1 MTKQSSTTQGKEDQ
15 MAKSKNTGLGRGLD
29 AIFADNSNA
38 EENDRISM
46 LRISEIEPNPDQPR
60 KNFDQDALAQLAGS
74 ISVHGLIQPI
84 VVRPSKSEGYY
95 EIIAGERRWRAAKMA
110 GLSEVPVIQM
120 DIDDK
125 KAAQIALI
133 ENIQREDLNAI
144 EEAEAYSALIDEHDM
159 TQEELAGQVG
169 KSRSA
174 IANSMR
180 LLELP
185 ESVIALVKDSKLSAG
200 HARALLGLKKEM
212 QIEAAANAAVSKNLS
227 VREVEKLVKN
237 LNKAADNADNTDVS
251 DSEAELHVK
260 VDYIAELAGKMTSR
274 LGRRVQIKDKGKAKK
289 IEISYEDNEDLNSI
303 IKLLCGDNIFD

>member
-1 MTKQSSTTQGKEDQ
+1 MRFHPFRRKEDQ

-38 EENDRISM
+38 EENDRISI

-74 ISVHGLIQPI
+74 ISAHGLIQPI
-84 VVRPSKSEGYY
+84 VVRPSKSEGYF
-95 EIIAGERRWRAAKMA
+95 EIVAGERRWRAAKMA
-110 GLSEVPVIQM
+110 GLSEVPVIQL
-120 DIDDK
+120 DLDDK

-133 ENIQREDLNAI
+133 ENVQREDLNAI
-144 EEAEAYSALIDEHDM
+144 EEAEAYAALMDEHGM
-159 TQEELAGQVG
+159 TQEELSGQVG

-174 IANSMR
+174 IANSIR
-180 LLELP
+180 LLDLP
-185 ESVIALVKDSKLSAG
+185 DSVIAMIKDSKLSAG
-200 HARALLGLKKEM
+200 HARALLGLKKES
-212 QIEAAANAAVSKNLS
+212 QIEPAANAAVSKNLS

-237 LNKAADNADNTDVS
+237 LNKAIESADEEQN
-251 DSEAELHVK
+251 EPLHVK

-289 IEISYEDNEDLNSI
+289 IEICYENDDDLNSI
-303 IKLLCGDNIFD
+303 VKLLCGDNIFDE

>member
-1 MTKQSSTTQGKEDQ
+1 MRFHPFRRKEDQ

-38 EENDRISM
+38 EENDRISI

-74 ISVHGLIQPI
+74 ISAHGLIQPI
-84 VVRPSKSEGYY
+84 VVRPSKSEGYF
-95 EIIAGERRWRAAKMA
+95 EIVAGERRWRAAKMA

-120 DIDDK
+120 DLDDK

-133 ENIQREDLNAI
+133 ENVQREDLNAI
-144 EEAEAYSALIDEHDM
+144 EEAEAYAALMDEHGM
-159 TQEELAGQVG
+159 TQEELSGQVG

-174 IANSMR
+174 IANSIR
-180 LLELP
+180 LLDLP
-185 ESVIALVKDSKLSAG
+185 DSVIAMIKDSKLSAG
-200 HARALLGLKKEM
+200 HARALLGLKKES
-212 QIEAAANAAVSKNLS
+212 QIEPAANAAVSKNLS

-237 LNKAADNADNTDVS
+237 LNKAIESADEEQN
-251 DSEAELHVK
+251 EPLHVK

-289 IEISYEDNEDLNSI
+289 IEICYENDDDLNSI
-303 IKLLCGDNIFD
+303 VKLLCGDNIFDE

>member
-1 MTKQSSTTQGKEDQ
+1 

-38 EENDRISM
+38 EENDRISI

-74 ISVHGLIQPI
+74 ISAHGLIQPI
-84 VVRPSKSEGYY
+84 VVRPSKSEGYF
-95 EIIAGERRWRAAKMA
+95 EIVAGERRWRAAKMA

-120 DIDDK
+120 DLDDK

-133 ENIQREDLNAI
+133 ENVQREDLNAI
-144 EEAEAYSALIDEHDM
+144 EEAEAYAALMDEHGM
-159 TQEELAGQVG
+159 TQEELSGQVG

-174 IANSMR
+174 IANSIR
-180 LLELP
+180 LLDLP
-185 ESVIALVKDSKLSAG
+185 DSVIAMIKDSKLSAG
-200 HARALLGLKKEM
+200 HARALLGLKKES
-212 QIEAAANAAVSKNLS
+212 QIEPAANAAVSKKLS

-237 LNKAADNADNTDVS
+237 LNKAIESADEEGD
-251 DSEAELHVK
+251 EPLHVK

-289 IEISYEDNEDLNSI
+289 IEICYENDDDLNSI
-303 IKLLCGDNIFD
+303 VKLLCGDNIFDE

>member
-1 MTKQSSTTQGKEDQ
+1 MRFHPFRRKEDQ

-29 AIFADNSNA
+29 AIFADNSNTEA
-38 EENDRISM
+38 NDRISI

-74 ISVHGLIQPI
+74 ISAHGLIQPI
-84 VVRPSKSEGYY
+84 VVRPSKSEGYF
-95 EIIAGERRWRAAKMA
+95 EIVAGERRWRAAKMA

-120 DIDDK
+120 DLDDK

-133 ENIQREDLNAI
+133 ENVQREDLNAI
-144 EEAEAYSALIDEHDM
+144 EEAEAYAALMDEHGM
-159 TQEELAGQVG
+159 TQEELSGQVG

-174 IANSMR
+174 IANSIR
-180 LLELP
+180 LLDLP
-185 ESVIALVKDSKLSAG
+185 DSVIAMIKDSKLSAG
-200 HARALLGLKKEM
+200 HARALLGLKKES
-212 QIEAAANAAVSKNLS
+212 QIEPAANAAVSKNLS

-237 LNKAADNADNTDVS
+237 LNKAIESADEEQD
-251 DSEAELHVK
+251 EPLHVK

-289 IEISYEDNEDLNSI
+289 IEICYENDDDLNSI
-303 IKLLCGDNIFD
+303 VKLLCGDNIFDE

>member
-1 MTKQSSTTQGKEDQ
+1 

-38 EENDRISM
+38 EENDRISI

-74 ISVHGLIQPI
+74 ISAHGLIQPI
-84 VVRPSKSEGYY
+84 VVRPSKSEGYF
-95 EIIAGERRWRAAKMA
+95 EIVAGERRWRAAKMA

-120 DIDDK
+120 DLDDK

-133 ENIQREDLNAI
+133 ENVQREDLNAI
-144 EEAEAYSALIDEHDM
+144 EEAEAYAALMDEHGM
-159 TQEELAGQVG
+159 TQEELSGQVG

-174 IANSMR
+174 IANSIR
-180 LLELP
+180 LLDLP
-185 ESVIALVKDSKLSAG
+185 DSVIAMIKDSKLSAG
-200 HARALLGLKKEM
+200 HARALLGLKKES
-212 QIEAAANAAVSKNLS
+212 QIEPAANAAVSKNLS

-237 LNKAADNADNTDVS
+237 LNKAIESADEEGD
-251 DSEAELHVK
+251 EPLHVK

-289 IEISYEDNEDLNSI
+289 IEICYENDDDLNSI
-303 IKLLCGDNIFD
+303 VKLLCGDNIFDE

>member
-1 MTKQSSTTQGKEDQ
+1 MVSAKGFANYRAKIAGNKYNPFKRKEFQ

-29 AIFADNSNA
+29 AIFADNSSV
-38 EENDRISM
+38 EENDRISI

-60 KNFDQDALAQLAGS
+60 KNFDQDALAQLANS

-95 EIIAGERRWRAAKMA
+95 EIVAGERRWRAAKMA

-120 DIDDK
+120 DIDDQ

-133 ENIQREDLNAI
+133 ENIQRENLNAI
-144 EEAEAYSALIDEHDM
+144 EEAEAYASLIDEHGM
-159 TQEELAGQVG
+159 TQEELSGKVG

-180 LLELP
+180 LLDLP
-185 ESVIALVKDSKLSAG
+185 DSVIALVKESKLSAG
-200 HARALLGLKKEM
+200 HARALLGLKKEA
-212 QIEAAANAAVSKNLS
+212 QIEAAANAAVSKKLS
-227 VREVEKLVKN
+227 VREVEKLVKS
-237 LNKAADNADNTDVS
+237 LNKAIDGASEEDDESS
-251 DSEAELHVK
+251 DLHVK

-274 LGRRVQIKDKGKAKK
+274 LGRRIQIKDKGKCKR
-289 IEISYEDNEDLNSI
+289 I
-303 IKLLCGDNIFD
+303 